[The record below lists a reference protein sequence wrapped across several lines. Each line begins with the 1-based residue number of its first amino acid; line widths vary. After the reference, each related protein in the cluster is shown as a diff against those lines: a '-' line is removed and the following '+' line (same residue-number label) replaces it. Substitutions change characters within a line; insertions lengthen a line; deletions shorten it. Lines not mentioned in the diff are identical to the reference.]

1 VKAVQFRVD
10 AAADAL
16 LLTGVE
22 PTVTKVRAQM
32 GGGSPNAVTPALAY
46 WRVRLKAR
54 LDARSRGDELPSTL
68 IDAARAFYAHAL
80 QVAAEKKPAT
90 ARDDREQLKV
100 ELDRTKS
107 QLRHAERELEE
118 QREQRALLFEAAG
131 RTHGSLVEAQVL
143 AQHCA
148 AQARELQA
156 KLDAAK
162 QELGAARSRIT
173 VLEAKLALAAT
184 KKPRP
189 GPRQSP
195 STRPGTAASR
205 PTAKRKRPRRR

>member
-16 LLTGVE
+16 LLAGVE

-46 WRVRLKAR
+46 WRMRLKAR
-54 LDARSRGDELPSTL
+54 LDARSRGDELPPTL

-80 QVAAEKKPAT
+80 LVAAEKKPAA
-90 ARDDREQLKV
+90 ARDDRELLKV

-107 QLRHAERELEE
+107 RLRHAERELQD

-131 RTHGSLVEAQVL
+131 RTHSSLVEAQAL

-148 AQARELQA
+148 AQAGELQA
-156 KLDAAK
+156 RLDAAHAD
-162 QELGAARSRIT
+162 LGKARSQIAA
-173 VLEAKLALAAT
+173 LEAKLALAALTRRARRAT
-184 KKPRP
+184 KPKSKPRP
-189 GPRQSP
+189 
-195 STRPGTAASR
+195 STRLA
-205 PTAKRKRPRRR
+205 RKSAPPRRR